1 MAAPGQQP
9 PRGRRRPTWRCAAV
23 GLAATAPQPRPRRR
37 TGTRP
42 TGHSREPSD
51 RRHRNLA
58 ARRPLDRLTGPSLQA
73 QRTTQQSEGL
83 RVCSRRGALAAAPRA
98 PAAPAARRA
107 WCAAVNR
114 CAKSNSAAGF
124 DELSLRSV
132 CAHLVFKRTGFWTF
146 CALWTASA
154 RAPRPAPRPMSGT
167 VHIKAPR

>member
-83 RVCSRRGALAAAPRA
+83 RVCSRRGVLAAAPR
-98 PAAPAARRA
+98 PGRPGRQARLVR
-107 WCAAVNR
+107 AAVNR

-146 CALWTASA
+146 CALWTASGLQ
-154 RAPRPAPRPMSGT
+154 APARPAPLPGPCPALY
-167 VHIKAPR
+167 I